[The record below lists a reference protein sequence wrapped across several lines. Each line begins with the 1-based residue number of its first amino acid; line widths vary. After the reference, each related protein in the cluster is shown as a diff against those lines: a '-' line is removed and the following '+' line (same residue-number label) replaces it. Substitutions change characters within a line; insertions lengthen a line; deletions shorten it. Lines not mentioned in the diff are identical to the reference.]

1 MDEFNLPE
9 PEFIND
15 FYFNVI
21 LRGPNGKLIL
31 PKNIEQH
38 INLIGLKLNERQMAA
53 LEKMG
58 IESMVFTYN
67 IYAELFDV
75 SVTTSK
81 RDLNDLVDK
90 KLINSKKVKNIL
102 LYLIMRTVSIS
113 IN

>member
-1 MDEFNLPE
+1 MNSICLNLNLLMI
-9 PEFIND
+9 FISRL
-15 FYFNVI
+15 FS
-21 LRGPNGKLIL
+21 RGPNGKLIL

-53 LEKMG
+53 LEKIG

-90 KLINSKKVKNIL
+90 KLINSKKVKNI
-102 LYLIMRTVSIS
+102 IIIIFDHADSFHID
-113 IN
+113 